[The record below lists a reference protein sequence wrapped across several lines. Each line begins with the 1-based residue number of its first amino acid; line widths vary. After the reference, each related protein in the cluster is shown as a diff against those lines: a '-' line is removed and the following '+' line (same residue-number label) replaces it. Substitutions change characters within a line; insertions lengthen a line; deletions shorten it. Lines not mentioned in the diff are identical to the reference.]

1 MPQVWDW
8 FLSQRRR
15 RVKPLALNLTQSE
28 RRLGSF
34 FGKNHLALL
43 MNETTQWQLVGI
55 FQIISLMIW
64 VYMVY
69 RLIRIEKAIEESDR
83 SNRNIAIQQLMA
95 RWNTNDDIED

>member
-1 MPQVWDW
+1 MIEP
-8 FLSQRRR
+8 
-15 RVKPLALNLTQSE
+15 
-28 RRLGSF
+28 
-34 FGKNHLALL
+34 L

-55 FQIISLMIW
+55 FQIISSMIW

-95 RWNTNDDIED
+95 RWNSNDDIED